1 MVYDIN
7 ELRSR
12 VDDYF
17 RNTLSKANLGKWAEY
32 AYYDLLKGGY
42 IEIKKIV
49 LYPFLKTLSSIHV
62 PPNDVKDI
70 YPCAEKDVIDIQR
83 ILHGERVFDFHVEMA
98 IPPQVYTMFSENQ
111 YFDTEKREK
120 MCSLKRDI
128 LCYTQN
134 QTDGAQ
140 FSKYI
145 NLFPTVNKETETIL
159 DIIENYIA
167 RLCITLFDTDA
178 HEVKRKKVSKLYPIK
193 NEQNSLINK
202 LVEYLDCYIGVRN
215 FNIVISYRD
224 GEPDMLLLV

>member
-12 VDDYF
+12 VDDYL
-17 RNTLSKANLGKWAEY
+17 RGTLSKTDLGKWAEN

-42 IEIKKIV
+42 IEIQKIV
-49 LYPFLKTLSSIHV
+49 LYPFLKTLSSIHI
-62 PPNDVKDI
+62 PPDDAKDI

-83 ILHGERVFDFHVEMA
+83 ILHGQRVFDFHVETA
-98 IPPQVYTMFSENQ
+98 IPPQVYTMFSEKQ

-120 MCSLKRDI
+120 MCGLKRDI

-134 QTDGAQ
+134 KTDDAQ

-145 NLFPTVNKETETIL
+145 NLFPAVSKEAETIL
-159 DIIENYIA
+159 DILENYIA
-167 RLCITLFDTDA
+167 RLCITLFDTDT
-178 HEVKRKKVSKLYPIK
+178 HEVSRKNVSKLYPIK
-193 NEQNSLINK
+193 TEQDTLINK
-202 LVEYLDCYIGVRN
+202 LVEYLDCYIGARN
-215 FNIVISYRD
+215 FNIVVFYRD